1 LKQSTCLWGEHMS
14 QVTVYS
20 TKICPNCQTLKQIL
34 KSSKITYN
42 EMDMST
48 PKALTEL
55 TMNNVFTMS
64 APVLQIR
71 NTFYTTNELF
81 EDNNDAIDRHKVE
94 QIISHIK
101 EI

>member
-1 LKQSTCLWGEHMS
+1 
-14 QVTVYS
+14 
-20 TKICPNCQTLKQIL
+20 
-34 KSSKITYN
+34 
-42 EMDMST
+42 MDMNT

-64 APVLQIR
+64 APVLKIR

-81 EDNNDAIDRHKVE
+81 KDNSDAIDRQKVE
-94 QIISHIK
+94 EIISQIK